1 MNQRRTWKR
10 KGVLDAKTLS
20 SIHPITSHRTVRWE
34 ETGTWPWR
42 SACQHVSLSPRL
54 SPSLRHHS
62 SRPSRNF
69 PHSTLS
75 YFLTRCFLY
84 SNLLYSN
91 RAFQSSD
98 TPSHHWH
105 PNSLQASQQPSSP
118 PPTLILRWPTP
129 SIPLVCFISLFVW
142 SIKLTLKQISS
153 GLALNQHCFMI
164 HHCIAPDFY
173 SRNRYL
179 SSARGDFIAFMFWS

>member
-1 MNQRRTWKR
+1 MPLLPTGRSCERRPAL
-10 KGVLDAKTLS
+10 GHDAQPANT
-20 SIHPITSHRTVRWE
+20 
-34 ETGTWPWR
+34 
-42 SACQHVSLSPRL
+42 SLSPLACLLRFVTTPHDL
-54 SPSLRHHS
+54 LATSPIQHFLICSLAAS
-62 SRPSRNF
+62 S
-69 PHSTLS
+69 T
-75 YFLTRCFLY
+75 
-84 SNLLYSN
+84 LLYSN